1 KSHGS
6 NEILC
11 SLLLGFGQMA
21 MMTGYYGS
29 SNVLQSVFRSV
40 NLRDPTRIDVHAGYY
55 GQSIIYGAYTMANL
69 FTPTAVTF
77 LGSKKMLVIGS
88 SLFTLY
94 LASFFYLNSYTFYL
108 CAGLMGVGYAI
119 FYSGHG
125 AYLAEHSSRASVERN
140 SALVLSAA
148 CWSLIVGG
156 GVLLAASLL
165 TPPAENAPPSTKIYR
180 DFSTNEIMLMFAATA
195 SISFISNILFCVL
208 PSNVGPDSLVYT
220 SPKPKLPFFK
230 SIYLMVDTLM
240 HPRLLLLSFYF
251 LSMGI
256 FNGFT
261 LGVFPTSFAFT
272 KSLSSYR
279 FLPAL
284 SMMVIGLGDVAMG
297 LLLSYFSRRIRNF
310 GLIFSITIGMAILAI
325 CFVIIF
331 LMIPEMAFVH
341 PTDEPARYIEP
352 SVSLCL
358 LVSFLLGTAD
368 ACVMTARTVISA
380 VAMPERRDQVFAV
393 SKLYQSL
400 SSAVMFFTAPAMT
413 VSSFIFLLGG
423 SCTLGTAAYFY
434 VVSTTNCAKAP
445 QVNASA
451 EITQPSKGRNE
462 D

>member
-1 KSHGS
+1 GS

-40 NLRDPTRIDVHAGYY
+40 NVRDPSRIDVHAGYY
-55 GQSIIYGAYTMANL
+55 GQSIIYGAYTIANL
-69 FTPTAVTF
+69 FTPTAVTV

-94 LASFFYLNSYTFYL
+94 LVSFFYLNSYTFYL

-119 FYSGHG
+119 FYSGHS

-165 TPPAENAPPSTKIYR
+165 TPPTTNAPLTTKIYR
-180 DFSTNEIMLMFAATA
+180 DFSTNEILLMFAATA
-195 SISFISNILFCVL
+195 SISFISNVLFCKL
-208 PSNVGPDSLVYT
+208 PTSVGPDSLIYT

-230 SIYLMVDTLM
+230 SVYLMVDTLM
-240 HPRLLLLSFYF
+240 QPRLLLLSFYF
-251 LSMGI
+251 LSMGLL
-256 FNGFT
+256 NGFI

-272 KSLSSYR
+272 KCLSSFR

-284 SMMVIGLGDVAMG
+284 AMMTIGFGDVVMG
-297 LLLSYFSRRIRNF
+297 LLLSFLSRRIRNF
-310 GLIFSITIGMAILAI
+310 GLIYSISIGMVLLSISFFLI
-325 CFVIIF
+325 Y
-331 LMIPEMAFVH
+331 LMIPEMAFVR

-352 SVSLCL
+352 TVPLCL
-358 LVSFLLGTAD
+358 LVSFLIGTAD

-423 SCTLGTAAYFY
+423 SCIVGTASYFY
-434 VVSTTNCAKAP
+434 VVSMTNCAK
-445 QVNASA
+445 V
-451 EITQPSKGRNE
+451 R
-462 D
+462 